1 VRSVDSEEGKED
13 VDVVGAA
20 VSECL
25 GGIGVLEVGGSDEE
39 GDMDDDVDQGALD
52 ASILAQFYSETP
64 THSGE
69 ESERPPKRMR

>member
-1 VRSVDSEEGKED
+1 
-13 VDVVGAA
+13 
-20 VSECL
+20 
-25 GGIGVLEVGGSDEE
+25 VGGSDEE

-69 ESERPPKRMR
+69 ESERPAKRMR